1 MPLPALIL
9 ASLLAAVEPQ
19 PVVVTGHFWAPFI
32 SPMGEPFR
40 PHAAGDDML
49 AAWFRQADRNADG
62 VLTIEEMQADADR
75 FFATL
80 DTDHDG
86 EIRSEELVHY
96 EWEVAPDVQVMSR
109 TRPTAGETAADPHAG
124 RGDDAGHRSRGDDA
138 GNPRKSR
145 FRTGN
150 NYGFEGAGRYALLDM
165 PEPVAAA
172 DTSFDGGISLAE
184 FRQAAA
190 RRFALLDVGHQNK
203 LTLAGLESLL
213 PSARSAGRNSKRD
226 KNSPDTRIG
235 NPLPP
240 GN

>member
-1 MPLPALIL
+1 MPLPAMIL
-9 ASLLAAVEPQ
+9 ASLLAVAEPE

-40 PHAAGDDML
+40 PRAAGDDML
-49 AAWFRQADRNADG
+49 AAWFHKADRNGDG
-62 VLTIEEMQADADR
+62 FLTVDEMQADAER

-80 DTDHDG
+80 DTDNDG

-109 TRPTAGETAADPHAG
+109 TRPAAAGPADSSHSSRADSDSSSRNGAG
-124 RGDDAGHRSRGDDA
+124 YSGR
-138 GNPRKSR
+138 RKSR

-150 NYGFEGAGRYALLDM
+150 DYGFEGAGRYALLDM

-172 DTSFDGGISLAE
+172 DTGFDGKISLDE

-190 RRFALLDVGHQNK
+190 RRFAILDVQQQGK
-203 LTLAGLESLL
+203 LTLAGLEALL
-213 PSARSAGRNSKRD
+213 PSMRSAGHPKKRPKD
-226 KNSPDTRIG
+226 PDTRVA
-235 NPLPP
+235 NPLPS

>member
-1 MPLPALIL
+1 MPLPSLIL
-9 ASLLAAVEPQ
+9 ASLLAVAGAEPN
-19 PVVVTGHFWAPFI
+19 PVTVTGHFWAPFI

-40 PHAAGDDML
+40 PHAPGEDML
-49 AAWFRQADRNADG
+49 AAWFLKADRNADG
-62 VLTIEEMQADADR
+62 VLTMDEMQADAER

-86 EIRSEELVHY
+86 HIRSEELVRY
-96 EWEVAPDVQVMSR
+96 EWEVAPDVQLMSR
-109 TRPTAGETAADPHAG
+109 TRPAADDSAANSAPDRKDGAE
-124 RGDDAGHRSRGDDA
+124 RTS
-138 GNPRKSR
+138 RKSR
-145 FRTGN
+145 FRTGKD
-150 NYGFEGAGRYALLDM
+150 YGFEGAARYALLDI

-184 FRQAAA
+184 FKQAAA
-190 RRFALLDVGHQNK
+190 RRFALLDVERQSK

-213 PSARSAGRNSKRD
+213 PKSRTAGRRSRSR
-226 KNSPDTRIG
+226 NSPDARIA

>member
-9 ASLLAAVEPQ
+9 ASLLAWTEPQ
-19 PVVVTGHFWAPFI
+19 PIVVTGHFWAAFI

-49 AAWFRQADRNADG
+49 AAWFRQADRNSDG
-62 VLTIEEMQADADR
+62 VLTVGEMQADGER

-80 DTDHDG
+80 DSDHDG
-86 EIRSEELVHY
+86 RIGSEELRHY
-96 EWEVAPDVQVMSR
+96 EWEVAPDVQLMSR
-109 TRPTAGETAADPHAG
+109 TRPGAGEHSAK
-124 RGDDAGHRSRGDDA
+124 SRGDDA
-138 GNPRKSR
+138 WSEPRQSR
-145 FRTGN
+145 FGTGN
-150 NYGFEGAGRYALLDM
+150 DYGFEGAGRYALLDI

-172 DTSFDGGISLAE
+172 DTSFGGGISLAE
-184 FRQAAA
+184 FREAAA
-190 RRFALLDVGHQNK
+190 RRFALLDVGNHGR

-213 PSARSAGRNSKRD
+213 PKARSGGNLKRD
-226 KNSPDTRIG
+226 KKSPDARIG

>member
-9 ASLLAAVEPQ
+9 ASFLAAAEPA

-49 AAWFRQADRNADG
+49 AAWFYKADRNRDG
-62 VLTIEEMQADADR
+62 RLTVDEMQADAER

-86 EIRSEELVHY
+86 EIRSEELVQY
-96 EWEVAPDVQVMSR
+96 EWEVAPDVQLMSR
-109 TRPTAGETAADPHAG
+109 TRPAAGEPAANSHSEG
-124 RGDDAGHRSRGDDA
+124 GDSPGLG
-138 GNPRKSR
+138 RKSR
-145 FRTGN
+145 FRTGKD
-150 NYGFEGAGRYALLDM
+150 YGFEGAGRYALLDM

-172 DTSFDGGISLAE
+172 DTGFDGKISLEE

-190 RRFALLDVGHQNK
+190 RRFALLDVQHQNA
-203 LTLAGLESLL
+203 LTLVGLESLL
-213 PSARSAGRNSKRD
+213 PGARSAGHPKKKPKD
-226 KNSPDTRIG
+226 PDTRVA

>member
-1 MPLPALIL
+1 MAPPSFIL
-9 ASLLAAVEPQ
+9 ASLLAAAGPEPN
-19 PVVVTGHFWAPFI
+19 PVTVTGHFWAAFI

-40 PHAAGDDML
+40 PHAPGEDML
-49 AAWFRQADRNADG
+49 AAWFFKADGNSDG
-62 VLTIEEMQADADR
+62 VLTVDEMRADAER

-86 EIRSEELVHY
+86 HIGSEELVRY
-96 EWEVAPDVQVMSR
+96 EWEVAPDVQLMSR
-109 TRPTAGETAADPHAG
+109 TRPASNESSANLKSARKVGEAGAI
-124 RGDDAGHRSRGDDA
+124 
-138 GNPRKSR
+138 RKSR

-150 NYGFEGAGRYALLDM
+150 DYGFEGAGRYALLDI

-172 DTSFDGGISLAE
+172 DTSFDDGISLAE

-190 RRFALLDVGHQNK
+190 RRFSILDVDRQGK
-203 LTLAGLESLL
+203 LTLAGLEALL
-213 PSARSAGRNSKRD
+213 PKSRVAGQHPRNRK
-226 KNSPDTRIG
+226 SPDTRIA

>member
-1 MPLPALIL
+1 MPMPALIL
-9 ASLLAAVEPQ
+9 ASLLIAAQSQ
-19 PVVVTGHFWAPFI
+19 PIVVTGHFWAPFI

-40 PHAAGDDML
+40 PHAAGEDML
-49 AAWFRQADRNADG
+49 AAWFYKADRNGDG
-62 VLTIEEMQADADR
+62 ALTVDEMQADAER

-96 EWEVAPDVQVMSR
+96 EWEVAPDVQLMSR
-109 TRPTAGETAADPHAG
+109 TKPASGESGPSTHSEASDSSG
-124 RGDDAGHRSRGDDA
+124 VG
-138 GNPRKSR
+138 RKSR

-150 NYGFEGAGRYALLDM
+150 DYGFEGAGRYSLLDM

-172 DTSFDGGISLAE
+172 DTGFDGKISLAE

-190 RRFALLDVGHQNK
+190 RRFALLDIQHQER

-213 PSARSAGRNSKRD
+213 PSARSAGHPK
-226 KNSPDTRIG
+226 KNPKDPDARVA

-240 GN
+240 GS